1 MNYKVAIL
9 PILICLLSSCC
20 FQHRTNKASSEA
32 SPAESVNETETPI
45 TSKEFHVRYDKPING
60 YTVTAVIEPYE
71 DADWGPTVLTFTKG
85 DISFSVYVDSFTK
98 EGFSLKGYDA
108 SEEVVLQY
116 SPKPKGVMLYSK
128 EPFCFSDVDFDGTEE
143 ILVLDYGQGVHGVNA
158 YRVFEPNGKLR
169 EDAPFMELD
178 DHYEFDA
185 AQKTIA
191 CKYYEDPETG
201 PFNDIYKRQKDGSF
215 ELIKERVPVK

>member
-45 TSKEFHVRYDKPING
+45 TSKEYHVRYDRPING

-71 DADWGPTVLTFTKG
+71 DADWGSAVLTFTKG
-85 DISFSVYVDSFTK
+85 NTSFSVYVDSFTK

-108 SEEVVLQY
+108 SEEIVLQY
-116 SPKPKGVMLYSK
+116 VPKPKDVILYDK
-128 EPFCFSDVDFDGTEE
+128 EPFCFSDIDYDGVDE
-143 ILVLDYGQGVHGVNA
+143 ILVLESGGGVHGVNA
-158 YRVFEPNGKLR
+158 YLIFEKDGTQR
-169 EDAPFMELD
+169 EDGPFKEFD
-178 DHYEFDA
+178 EHVEFDA
-185 AQKTIA
+185 KNKTITRY
-191 CKYYEDPETG
+191 YYEDAESERT
-201 PFNDIYKRQKDGSF
+201 NLIYKYQKDGLF
-215 ELIKERVPVK
+215 RLE